1 MKLKR
6 ILSAVD
12 GSPHSLAALEEAALL
27 AGRHGAELIGIFVED
42 SNLLRLSELPFA
54 RELMYP
60 HILGRRLDAHQ
71 MRARLQDIADQARR
85 ALSEAALQANVKWT
99 FRVRRGSVLNEIL
112 AAAEETDLLVFGK

>member
-42 SNLLRLSELPFA
+42 SNLLRLAELPFA

-60 HILGRRLDAHQ
+60 HILGRRLDAEQ
-71 MRARLQDIADQARR
+71 MRIRLREIAEEARHAISKVAY
-85 ALSEAALQANVKWT
+85 EAEVSWSFK
-99 FRVRRGSVLNEIL
+99 VRRGSVFHEIGR
-112 AAAEETDLLVFGK
+112 ASCRERV